1 MNHRWKRVML
11 SVRSLYVSE
20 ENIAV
25 TIIKL
30 EFVCQTSTVVLFF
43 QKCTSVLCNAS
54 FLLKQQQVVT

>member
-1 MNHRWKRVML
+1 ML

-30 EFVCQTSTVVLFF
+30 EFVCETSTVVLFF

>member
-1 MNHRWKRVML
+1 MF

-43 QKCTSVLCNAS
+43 QKCTSVLRNAS